1 MRLYDDGSRTVWL
14 IKENDEEVR
23 LKDLSPQE
31 RQEVLDELVHDA
43 KGDEA
48 AAINNA
54 GEQEQ
59 LAYLLGFDP
68 TTPERRQEG

>member
-1 MRLYDDGSRTVWL
+1 MRLHDDGAGTVWL
-14 IKENDEEVR
+14 IKENDEEIR

-43 KGDEA
+43 KADEA

-59 LAYLLGFDP
+59 LAYLLGHQP
-68 TTPERRQEG
+68 TT